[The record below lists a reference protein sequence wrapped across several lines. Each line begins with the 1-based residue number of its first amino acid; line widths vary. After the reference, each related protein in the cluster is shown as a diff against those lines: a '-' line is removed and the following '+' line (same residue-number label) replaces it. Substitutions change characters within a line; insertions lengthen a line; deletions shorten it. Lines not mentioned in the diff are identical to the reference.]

1 MVDINLIGDDQ
12 TDFEGEEKK
21 REFQNTY
28 EPDSNE
34 PPPSSYMNRGTLD
47 DADYASVLGR
57 GRSKKTIYFLV
68 FSSIVLLGVVGYFL
82 LQQGKGRR
90 ATPDMTA
97 TQSDLLAVDDTSGGF
112 GLDSQPG
119 TTPGVALDP
128 ALREKITTN
137 FRGINTVNN
146 VIKAIPAN
154 VNFTMISYSDGKF
167 LLEFLANSDA
177 DINTVNGQ
185 LKQSLA
191 PSEISLLSKE
201 TRSIQ
206 NRQVRQAL
214 VNGNVNLNQSLGE
227 MTISR
232 EPTFLTTADL
242 KNQLTSICQQAGL
255 SIKQYD
261 SGLEKNEGAFRIS
274 PIKFQAVGQKANVLA
289 FLQQLLNQNLN
300 ISFSKISLINLH
312 ESNITLVLNINLYR
326 M

>member
-28 EPDSNE
+28 ETDSNE
-34 PPPSSYMNRGTLD
+34 PVPSSYTSRGTMD
-47 DADYASVLGR
+47 DADYTLGR
-57 GRSKKTIYFLV
+57 GRSKKTIYLLI
-68 FSSIVLLGVVGYFL
+68 FSSIILLAVVVYFL
-82 LQQGKGRR
+82 LQQGKGKK
-90 ATPDMTA
+90 AVPETTA
-97 TQSDLLAVDDTSGGF
+97 TQTETLAVDDTSGGF
-112 GLDSQPG
+112 GLDNQPG
-119 TTPGVALDP
+119 TAMGIALDP
-128 ALREKITTN
+128 SLREKITTN
-137 FRGINTVNN
+137 YRGINTVNTI
-146 VIKAIPAN
+146 IKTIPAN

-177 DINTVNGQ
+177 DINNVNSQ
-185 LKQSLA
+185 LQQSLS
-191 PSEISLLSKE
+191 PSEINLLSKE

-206 NRQVRQAL
+206 NKQVRQAL
-214 VNGNVNLNQSLGE
+214 VNGNVNLNQSLGDI
-227 MTISR
+227 TISQ
-232 EPTFLTTADL
+232 EPTYLSTADL
-242 KNQLTSICQQAGL
+242 KNQLTTICQQAGL

-261 SGLEKNEGAFRIS
+261 SGLEKSEGAFRIS

>member
-28 EPDSNE
+28 ETDSNE
-34 PPPSSYMNRGTLD
+34 PTPSSYTSRGTME
-47 DADYASVLGR
+47 DADYTLGR
-57 GRSKKTIYFLV
+57 GRSKKTIYLLV
-68 FSSIVLLGVVGYFL
+68 FSSIILLAVVVYFL
-82 LQQGKGRR
+82 LQQGKGKK
-90 ATPDMTA
+90 AIPETTA
-97 TQSDLLAVDDTSGGF
+97 TQNETLTVDDTSGF
-112 GLDSQPG
+112 GLDNQPG
-119 TTPGVALDP
+119 TAMGIALDP
-128 ALREKITTN
+128 SLREKITTN
-137 FRGINTVNN
+137 YRGINTVNKI
-146 VIKAIPAN
+146 IKTIPAN

-177 DINTVNGQ
+177 DINNVNSQ
-185 LKQSLA
+185 LQQSLA
-191 PSEISLLSKE
+191 PSEINLLSKE

-206 NRQVRQAL
+206 NKQVRQAL
-214 VNGNVNLNQSLGE
+214 VNGNVNLNQSLGDI
-227 MTISR
+227 TISQ
-232 EPTFLTTADL
+232 EPTYLSTTEL
-242 KNQLTSICQQAGL
+242 KTQLTAICQQAGL

-261 SGLEKNEGAFRIS
+261 SGLEKSEGAFRIS

-312 ESNITLVLNINLYR
+312 EANITLVLNINLYR